1 MYIVSYILKDGIC
14 LTKQL
19 YPFGSIYYIAL
30 NRITRIAVMCIYV
43 TVCKARN
50 HISTDFSLGRWVMY
64 NFNYIL
70 KDFICLT
77 KQVYSFGSIYYIALH
92 RITRITVMC
101 IYVTVCKTRK
111 HISNDF
117 SLGRWAMYKFNYIFK
132 DFICLTKQL
141 YPFS

>member
-1 MYIVSYILKDGIC
+1 M
-14 LTKQL
+14 LTKTVIPLQL
-19 YPFGSIYYIAL
+19 GFLKIAL
-30 NRITRIAVMCIYV
+30 HRNTRITVMCIYV
-43 TVCKARN
+43 TVCKTRN
-50 HISTDFSLGRWVMY
+50 HISNNFSLGRWVMY

-77 KQVYSFGSIYYIALH
+77 KQLYPFSSIDYIALH

-117 SLGRWAMYKFNYIFK
+117 SLGRWVMYKVNYILN
-132 DFICLTKQL
+132 DFICLPKQL
-141 YPFS
+141 YPFSWAF